1 MKNIRTPRTSPKNNT
16 PILHIFAFTEGVST
30 CITTRY
36 AFIHKDYTFAI
47 PIKFAHKDEACFT
60 PNNFSFAV
68 FFALV
73 TR

>member
-1 MKNIRTPRTSPKNNT
+1 MKNIRTPRTSLK
-16 PILHIFAFTEGVST
+16 
-30 CITTRY
+30 TTHLFY
-36 AFIHKDYTFAI
+36 TFSLLQKVYLPVLQQDMLFIHKDYTFAI
-47 PIKFAHKDEACFT
+47 PIKFANKDEACFT

>member
-30 CITTRY
+30 CIATRY
-36 AFIHKDYTFAI
+36 AFYTQRLHI
-47 PIKFAHKDEACFT
+47 CYSIKFSHKDEACFT

>member
-1 MKNIRTPRTSPKNNT
+1 MKNIRNQGDHLK
-16 PILHIFAFTEGVST
+16 
-30 CITTRY
+30 TTHLFY
-36 AFIHKDYTFAI
+36 TFSLLQKAYLPVLQQDMLFIHKDYTFAI